1 MPYSFNIMSQQEAE
15 EIALTWQYDAPYD
28 FYNMEEDEEDLVAFL
43 DEKERGEFVF
53 SVKDEEELIA
63 FLMIEQM
70 GDSMDLGLGM
80 TRLNWSRKRCHFLKG
95 CDVFYKNEL

>member
-1 MPYSFNIMSQQEAE
+1 MSQQEAE
-15 EIALTWQYDAPYD
+15 EISLTWQYDASYD

-80 TRLNWSRKRCHFLKG
+80 RPDYWSRKRCHFLKG
-95 CDVFYKNEL
+95 CDVFFKKEL